1 MKKYVFIFVSLV
13 LTLSMLLSI
22 PTSAAWTFDDKYNQ
36 APESFGYSFVFVGDT
51 QTLAMLDADTTRGST
66 SGAIAPSDWKYDIT
80 NHIGKGYMAQM
91 YDWIVANKDE
101 KKIAH
106 VFGLGDITQNR
117 NTPEG
122 VKEWVVAKDAWSR
135 MDGKVSYSMV
145 RGNHDNASLYTQYL
159 NYDAY
164 VNQFDGV
171 YTSGKNTARSTYKLL
186 DVGVDKYLLVSL
198 DFGPDTRV
206 MKWAEDIIKA
216 HPDRRVIITTHGY
229 LMDQSRR
236 TSKEKG
242 DWVSETDNGYSWGED
257 LWNQIVR
264 KYENVFMVVCGHCTA
279 NPVAFRNVKGDAG
292 NTVFEVMFNPQG
304 YDMFNRPSGMVG
316 IMYFAEDGASLTLE
330 YYSTIQDEY
339 CNPGVIK
346 KRITTLVADPS
357 ALTTTA
363 TETTAT
369 PSEETSSP
377 DTTAAGGDNSGVGG
391 GCGAVVFMPALPI
404 AAGTA
409 AIALHKK
416 KKK

>member
-1 MKKYVFIFVSLV
+1 MKRYLIALVSLI
-13 LTLSMLLSI
+13 LTFSMLFAI

-36 APESFGYSFVFVGDT
+36 APESFAYSFVFVGDT
-51 QTLAMLDADTTRGST
+51 QSLAMLDAGTVTGSSSGQIALSNWGYDT
-66 SGAIAPSDWKYDIT
+66 K
-80 NHIGKGYMAQM
+80 NHIGKGYMAQI

-122 VKEWVVAKDAWSR
+122 LREWEVAKEAWSR

-145 RGNHDNASLYTQYL
+145 RGNHDNSSFYTQYL

-186 DVGVDKYLLVSL
+186 DVGVDKYLLISL

-206 MKWAEDIIKA
+206 MNWAEELVKA

-229 LMDQSRR
+229 LLDQTRR

-242 DWVSETDNGYSWGED
+242 DWVSTTDNGYSWGED

-279 NPVAFRNVKGDAG
+279 NPVAFRTVKGDAG
-292 NTVFEVMFNPQG
+292 NSVFEVMFNPQG
-304 YDMFNRPSGMVG
+304 YDMYTRPAGMVG
-316 IMYFAEDGASLTLE
+316 IMYFAEDGASMTVE

-339 CNPGVIK
+339 CNPGFIK

-357 ALTTTA
+357 AVTTSVS
-363 TETTAT
+363 ETTAAPDAT
-369 PSEETSSP
+369 DLSDDTSAA
-377 DTTAAGGDNSGVGG
+377 TTAASSG
-391 GCGAVVFMPALPI
+391 GCGAIVLAPALPVSVGVS
-404 AAGTA
+404 AFAFRKR
-409 AIALHKK
+409 KK
-416 KKK
+416 A